1 MAFARLSKTWKIDGE
16 AIYEPSL
23 DTKIEYTSLSA
34 EGSGRNALGVMNNKF
49 VRSRIVKVSIKYG
62 ALTSEQTGEMLSR
75 VQGKE
80 FDLTY
85 PDPISGVRTV
95 RCYCAES
102 STSLYSTVLYG
113 GLHRDVTFNCV
124 EL

>member
-16 AIYEPSL
+16 AIYEPSY
-23 DTKIEYTSLSA
+23 DTKIEYSSLSA
-34 EGSGRNALGVMNNKF
+34 EGSGRNALGTMMNKF
-49 VRSRIVKVSIKYG
+49 VRSRITKVSIKYG
-62 ALTSEQTGEMLSR
+62 ALTSEQVGEMLSR

-85 PDPISGVRTV
+85 PDPISGVTTI

-102 STSLYSTVLYG
+102 STSLYSSVLYN

-124 EL
+124 EI